1 MTSMYDIIAFT
12 SEAPPSTTEEDYED
26 DGLMCDL
33 EGVRVFRSAFE
44 PALFWLLALLGGAGN
59 LAVVWIYLNVRRRL
73 KTMTDVFLL
82 NLALSDLLFLVSL
95 PLWAVEAARGSW
107 SFGPALCKT
116 NSALYKLNLFS
127 GTLLLACIS
136 ADRYVAIVQTTRAQN
151 SQAERRVAGRVACG
165 AVWLLALMLSLPE
178 LLFSTQDRDQRCRM
192 VLPDNRTKVLVLALQ
207 VSAGFFLP
215 FCVMVVCYSC
225 IAATLL
231 RTRSFQKQRALR
243 VVLAV
248 VLVFVVSQL
257 PYNAVVVAEA
267 AQASDLP
274 LTDCGAKRSFKT
286 AEQVLKALAYLHA
299 GLNPLLY
306 AFMGQRFQRDL
317 LLLLRC
323 RRGATPAGQGQQ
335 NKAFRGRLSSTRAS
349 VMSDSDTSQALS
361 L

>member
-12 SEAPPSTTEEDYED
+12 SEAPPSTTEEDYDD
-26 DGLMCDL
+26 DGFMCDL
-33 EGVRVFRSAFE
+33 ESVRVFRSGFE
-44 PALFWLLALLGGAGN
+44 PPLFWLLALLGGAGN

-107 SFGPALCKT
+107 SFGPALCKI
-116 NSALYKLNLFS
+116 NSALYKVNLFS
-127 GTLLLACIS
+127 GMLLLTCIS
-136 ADRYVAIVQTTRAQN
+136 VDRYVAIVQTTRAQN

-165 AVWLLALMLSLPE
+165 AVWLLALMLSVPE
-178 LLFSTQDRDQRCRM
+178 LLFSTQDQDQRCRM
-192 VLPDNRTKVLVLALQ
+192 VFPDSRTKVLVLALQ

-215 FCVMVVCYSC
+215 FSVMAFCYSC

-231 RTRSFQKQRALR
+231 RTRSFQKHRALR

-257 PYNAVVVAEA
+257 PYNAVVVTEA
-267 AQASDLP
+267 AQASNLT
-274 LTDCGAKRSFKT
+274 LTDCGALRSFKT

-306 AFMGQRFQRDL
+306 AFVGQRFQRDL

-323 RRGATPAGQGQQ
+323 RRGATPTGQGQL
-335 NKAFRGRLSSTRAS
+335 NKAFRSPLSSTRAS